1 MKDLL
6 TKLMDQYLSQL
17 IENGSDEKVFPK
29 RIRAE
34 DDNWKC
40 IVRGDVL
47 STEKK
52 MQI

>member
-17 IENGSDEKVFPK
+17 IENDSDEKVFPIK
-29 RIRAE
+29 GSE
-34 DDNWKC
+34 QKMTTGSVSYVEMYC
-40 IVRGDVL
+40 L
-47 STEKK
+47 QKK